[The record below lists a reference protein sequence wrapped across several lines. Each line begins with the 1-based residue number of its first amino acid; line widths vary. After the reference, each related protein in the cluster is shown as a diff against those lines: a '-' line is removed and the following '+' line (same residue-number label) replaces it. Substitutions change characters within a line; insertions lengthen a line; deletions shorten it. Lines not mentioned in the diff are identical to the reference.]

1 MAKFKVQVG
10 GFVSVYRERNFT
22 IHAETEEEAK
32 EKAVNKFIELQQ
44 ANGNAMCN
52 DGNVDFIERID

>member
-10 GFVSVYRERNFT
+10 GFVSVYRERNL
-22 IHAETEEEAK
+22 IVHAENAAEAA
-32 EKAVNKFIELQQ
+32 EKAIAKFVELQQ
-44 ANGNAMCN
+44 ANGNAMCD